1 MKQDAHATILDL
13 DADTAFFAV
22 FDGHGGKE
30 VATYAAK
37 RLHETLKETESYV
50 AGDVAR
56 GLEESFLALD
66 RKMLAKEAARG
77 KVAVLF
83 GNERTGLT
91 NEELAQAHACVAI
104 PTAGQ
109 GTLCRRVRRQT
120 WPPPP

>member
-30 VATYAAK
+30 VAMYAAK

-66 RKMLAKEAARG
+66 RKMLAKEAAG
-77 KVAVLF
+77 
-83 GNERTGLT
+83 
-91 NEELAQAHACVAI
+91 ELKAFLSLIHI
-104 PTAGQ
+104 
-109 GTLCRRVRRQT
+109 
-120 WPPPP
+120 